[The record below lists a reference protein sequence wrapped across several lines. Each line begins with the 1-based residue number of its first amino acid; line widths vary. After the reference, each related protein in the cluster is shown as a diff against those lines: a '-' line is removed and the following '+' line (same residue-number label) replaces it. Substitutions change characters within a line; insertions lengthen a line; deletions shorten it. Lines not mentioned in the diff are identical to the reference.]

1 MVEQRTDLR
10 IEMTAPQTVT
20 TTPQT
25 VTCAHHWQIE
35 TPNGETSE
43 ACCKLCGATRSFANY
58 SHRRPMT
65 RTVRTPSSERTVRF

>member
-1 MVEQRTDLR
+1 
-10 IEMTAPQTVT
+10 
-20 TTPQT
+20 

-65 RTVRTPSSERTVRF
+65 RTTVRTPSDQTTRFQV

>member
-1 MVEQRTDLR
+1 MVEQTTDLR
-10 IEMTAPQTVT
+10 IEMTAAPTL
-20 TTPQT
+20 
-25 VTCAHHWQIE
+25 TCAHHWQIE

-65 RTVRTPSSERTVRF
+65 RTVRTPSSGPTARF

>member
-1 MVEQRTDLR
+1 MVEQTTDLR
-10 IEMTAPQTVT
+10 IEMT
-20 TTPQT
+20 TPQT
-25 VTCAHHWQIE
+25 VSCAHHWQIE

-65 RTVRTPSSERTVRF
+65 RTVRTPSSLPTARF

>member
-1 MVEQRTDLR
+1 MVEQSTDLR
-10 IEMTAPQTVT
+10 IELSAPED
-20 TTPQT
+20 

-65 RTVRTPSSERTVRF
+65 RTVRTPSAPPAQF